1 VTGAYQADSAFATAV
16 VLTKR
21 EVFDALEVCAGAER
35 ALLRSGRPAE
45 AAGVASLFE
54 LLEDRVV
61 LDPGPRRDDPGPRR
75 DDVGPGRYDAGVA
88 EASGSNSSDS
98 ELTQ

>member
-1 VTGAYQADSAFATAV
+1 MTPSNHAEMAFASAV

-21 EVFDALEVCAGAER
+21 EVFDALEACAGAER
-35 ALLRSGRPAE
+35 ALLRSGRAAE

-54 LLEDRVV
+54 LLEDRLI
-61 LDPGPRRDDPGPRR
+61 LDPLPRPYVAGAADP
-75 DDVGPGRYDAGVA
+75 
-88 EASGSNSSDS
+88 SGSNSSDR